1 MRFSQPP
8 TLRYLLF
15 CCNRTKASINVPR
28 LWTLFP
34 NHMCQFDVLVAFSVV
49 PRFMWNCLRE
59 DRDAL
64 TCLGKLCRHA
74 QGGPR
79 TLEGVSEE
87 GPAVTFHFRL
97 LSLCVFYLRAVSL
110 IALCLQHTPS
120 THPSMPAGIQLA
132 CCGTRGRMEL
142 RMKESPF
149 CNAAVNSMGRPKM
162 LVFDFF
168 CFCFSLIFLV

>member
-1 MRFSQPP
+1 MSPASGRHFQITCVSSMC
-8 TLRYLLF
+8 LWLFLLLQDL
-15 CCNRTKASINVPR
+15 CGIVHEKTVMGKGAS
-28 LWTLFP
+28 
-34 NHMCQFDVLVAFSVV
+34 A
-49 PRFMWNCLRE
+49 
-59 DRDAL
+59 AL
-64 TCLGKLCRHA
+64 TCLGRLCRHA

-110 IALCLQHTPS
+110 TALCLQHTPS
-120 THPSMPAGIQLA
+120 THPSRPAGIQLA
-132 CCGTRGRMEL
+132 CCGIRGRMEL

>member
-15 CCNRTKASINVPR
+15 CCNRTKASINVPS

-59 DRDAL
+59 ARDGERGFDC
-64 TCLGKLCRHA
+64 TDYLGRLCRHA
-74 QGGPR
+74 QGRPW
-79 TLEGVSEE
+79 TLGGVSKE
-87 GPAVTFHFRL
+87 GPAVTFHLRL

-110 IALCLQHTPS
+110 TDLCLQHTPS
-120 THPSMPAGIQLA
+120 TCPSMSAGVQLA
-132 CCGTRGRMEL
+132 CCGTRRRMEL

-149 CNAAVNSMGRPKM
+149 CNAAMNPTGRP
-162 LVFDFF
+162 
-168 CFCFSLIFLV
+168 